1 MIVAGDGGDVDLH
14 QCKDWELGDTRSQHD
29 VEKETNEQEEAFSN
43 KYLDQ
48 DEGGDVDLHQCKD
61 WELGDARSQHD
72 VEKETNEQEEAFSNK
87 YLDQDEGQVIGEK

>member
-1 MIVAGDGGDVDLH
+1 MIVAGD
-14 QCKDWELGDTRSQHD
+14 
-29 VEKETNEQEEAFSN
+29 
-43 KYLDQ
+43 
-48 DEGGDVDLHQCKD
+48 GGDVDLHQCKD